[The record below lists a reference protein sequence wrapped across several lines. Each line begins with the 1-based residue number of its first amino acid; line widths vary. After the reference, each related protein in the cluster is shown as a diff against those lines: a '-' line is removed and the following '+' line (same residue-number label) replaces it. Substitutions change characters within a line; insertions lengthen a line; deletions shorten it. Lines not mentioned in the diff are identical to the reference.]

1 MPWLVRDGEMLA
13 TVEVAADRAARRRGL
28 IGRDQVEGA
37 FVIRPCRQVH
47 TFGMRVPIDALFC
60 DRDGRVLRVVHV
72 PPRRVTRPVL
82 RARFVIEAAGG
93 AADRWRVGM
102 GDVLEVTEDG

>member
-1 MPWLVRDGEMLA
+1 MPWLVCDGEVLA
-13 TVEVAADRAARRRGL
+13 SAEVAANRAARHRGL
-28 IGRDQVEGA
+28 IGRDHIEGA
-37 FVIRPCRQVH
+37 LVIRRCRQVH

-60 DRDGRVLRVVHV
+60 DRAGRVLRVVHV
-72 PPRRVTRPVL
+72 LPRRVTRPVL